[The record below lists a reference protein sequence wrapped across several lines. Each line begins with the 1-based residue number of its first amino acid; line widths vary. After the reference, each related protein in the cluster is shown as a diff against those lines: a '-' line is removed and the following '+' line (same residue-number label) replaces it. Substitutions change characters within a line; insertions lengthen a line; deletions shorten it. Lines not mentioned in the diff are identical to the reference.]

1 MHEISG
7 TTIVLKQGDTCRI
20 KLNLVRRTERES
32 SLFIPEEGSSI
43 RLVAK
48 RRLGEDKPV
57 DLESV
62 VDLETMTLEIT
73 SEQTKDL
80 PLKGR
85 EMFLRYDLELT
96 KPNGDV
102 ATLVSNAELV
112 IVPEVD

>member
-48 RRLGEDKPV
+48 RRLGDKPI
-57 DLESV
+57 DLESM
-62 VDLETMTLEIT
+62 VDLDTMTLEIT

-96 KPNGDV
+96 KPNGDI
-102 ATLVSNAELV
+102 ATLVSNAELI

>member
-7 TTIVLKQGDTCRI
+7 TTIALKQGDTCRI

-43 RLVAK
+43 RLIAK
-48 RRLGEDKPV
+48 RRLGEDKPI
-57 DLESV
+57 DLESI

-73 SEQTKDL
+73 PEQTKDL

-85 EMFLRYDLELT
+85 QMFLRYDLELT

-102 ATLVSNAELV
+102 STIVSNADLI